1 MYPEKYGEFT
11 LKKRCNFTKFYWYFF
26 HRCSTYTGKKLKKTL
41 QICKTWKL
49 TNCYF
54 TVFSWCPRCGKLPFL
69 SGLFY
74 DTFFA
79 LLLWEITLTSLK
91 IYCILVYCWN
101 YVLSIK
107 IVNMN
112 AIYSNIALN
121 LCSCLFTCFYD
132 LLKVSALLVLS

>member
-1 MYPEKYGEFT
+1 MENLHWKKGVILQNFT
-11 LKKRCNFTKFYWYFF
+11 GIFFIDAPRILAKNWKKR
-26 HRCSTYTGKKLKKTL
+26 L
-41 QICKTWKL
+41 QIYKTWKL

-132 LLKVSALLVLS
+132 LFKVSALLVLS